1 MLKPTRSLSLL
12 TLCAALLLAVAAPAP
27 AATGAVTARVT
38 RVLISNDDRWGG
50 CMALLSVN
58 PQTVLSGCG
67 SGWVTFSCSGHF
79 TNSVRAYRM
88 LDAAELALATGK
100 NVTVYFQ
107 DDKMH
112 NGYCFAN
119 RIDVIR

>member
-12 TLCAALLLAVAAPAP
+12 TLCAALLLAAAAPAP
-27 AATGAVTARVT
+27 AATGYVTAGVT
-38 RVLISNDDRWGG
+38 RVLISDDDRWGG
-50 CMALLSVN
+50 CMAELSVD
-58 PQTVLSGCG
+58 PQTVLSSCG
-67 SGWVTFSCSGHF
+67 SAWVTFSCSGHF

-88 LDAAELALATGK
+88 VDAAELALATGK

-119 RIDVIR
+119 RIDAIR

>member
-12 TLCAALLLAVAAPAP
+12 TLCAALLLATAAPAP
-27 AATGAVTARVT
+27 AATGSVTTGVT
-38 RVLISNDDRWGG
+38 RVLMSNDDRWGG
-50 CMALLSVN
+50 CMAALSVG

-67 SGWVTFSCSGHF
+67 SGYVTFSCSGQF

-88 LDAAELALATGK
+88 VDAAELALATGK

-107 DDKMH
+107 DDKKH